1 MITFQ
6 YANVTLK
13 ITLVGVPTSGTQSS
27 KKEYCMKTF
36 SIVSAVALVL
46 SVAFAATLHAS
57 EAMTPE
63 ANEPIM
69 KLPDDPSWK
78 LDFTDAEKI
87 AVQEGRRKKPLQT
100 FAFET
105 VEQIVG
111 RPLMGATF
119 YKDQSNGAKLNA
131 MDLYLSIWFFPSYWE
146 DKPLILVSNSE
157 LRNKLILPPSVISA
171 DAAAYAG
178 TGKEQYF
185 DEKRLSIKD
194 LLRGPLQ
201 EMLVAMKEKPE
212 DKLTALEKDA
222 KLVFL
227 RIQLYY
233 KIKTSFEELALVP
246 HPSDIQGT
254 WDSMAKLFSDTRN
267 AGGDNAK
274 SQLAYNYEAS
284 KKACEAYLAFRDTY
298 KTRDVAGFALA
309 SKNLKESLQA
319 LSPEIYPTDTK
330 LSVEVQY
337 NNERPFAKAWIFYL
351 LAALTSLF
359 ALRVKAKPI
368 YWTAML
374 LYLGGLALHI
384 YGFALRCYIAGRP
397 PVSNMYESVIWVGFG
412 AVFFGLIFET
422 IYRKRYYM
430 LAGSTAGFLCLVLMD
445 LVPVLVGNNE
455 AQGFTKGI
463 EPLQPVLRDNFWL
476 TVHVLTI
483 TLSYAA
489 FMLAWGMGH
498 ISLFSH
504 LTRPDERAEH
514 RELHTLVYRI
524 MQVGVLL
531 LSIGT
536 ILGGVWAYYSWGRF
550 WGWDPK
556 ETWAFIA
563 LMCYIVVLHGRF
575 AGLWTNF
582 GLAFGSVLCFQA
594 IVMAWYGVNFVLG
607 SGKHAYG
614 SGTGGLGIVTTCVA
628 MDMVFLAAAT
638 SRYMMHKSVN
648 RKVGDDEGEDQS
660 ARGRVADKSD
670 DPK

>member
-1 MITFQ
+1 
-6 YANVTLK
+6 
-13 ITLVGVPTSGTQSS
+13 
-27 KKEYCMKTF
+27 MKTF
-36 SIVSAVALVL
+36 SIVSALALAL
-46 SVAFAATLHAS
+46 LALTFNAPAPLLAS
-57 EAMTPE
+57 EAITP
-63 ANEPIM
+63 ASNEPVM
-69 KLPDDPSWK
+69 KPSDDPSWK

-131 MDLYLSIWFFPSYWE
+131 MDLYLSIWFFPPYWY
-146 DKPLILVSNSE
+146 DKPLILVSNNE
-157 LRNKLILPPSVISA
+157 LRKILTPPPSVVSA

-178 TGKEQYF
+178 MGKEQYF

-194 LLRGPLQ
+194 LMRSPLKD
-201 EMLVAMKEKPE
+201 MLLAMKEKPE
-212 DKLTALEKDA
+212 DKLTAIEKDA
-222 KLVFL
+222 KLVSM
-227 RIQLYY
+227 RIQLVN
-233 KIKTSFEELALVP
+233 KIASSADELAMVP
-246 HPSDIQGT
+246 HPSDVQGT
-254 WDSMAKLFSDTRN
+254 WDSMSKLFYDTRN
-267 AGGDNAK
+267 ADGENAK
-274 SQLAYNYEAS
+274 TKLAYNYEAS
-284 KKACEAYLAFRDTY
+284 KKACDAFIAFRDTY
-298 KTRDVAGFALA
+298 KTRDVAGFSLA

-330 LSVEVQY
+330 MSVEVQY

-351 LAALTSLF
+351 FAALT
-359 ALRVKAKPI
+359 ALLALGTKLKPV
-368 YWTAML
+368 YWGAMAF
-374 LYLGGLALHI
+374 YLAGLALHI
-384 YGFALRCYIAGRP
+384 YGFAMRCYIAGRP

-412 AVFFGLIFET
+412 AVFFGLIFEL

-430 LAGSTAGFLCLVLMD
+430 LAGATAGFLCLVLMD
-445 LVPVLVGNNE
+445 LVPVLMGNNE
-455 AQGFTKGI
+455 AQGFTSGI

-514 RELHTLVYRI
+514 RELHTLVYRV
-524 MQVGVLL
+524 MQIGVLL

-628 MDMVFLAAAT
+628 ADMIFLAAAT
-638 SRYMMHKSVN
+638 ARYMMLKNVN

-660 ARGRVADKSD
+660 ARGRVEEKPENPSSNAR
-670 DPK
+670 DPHIKFS